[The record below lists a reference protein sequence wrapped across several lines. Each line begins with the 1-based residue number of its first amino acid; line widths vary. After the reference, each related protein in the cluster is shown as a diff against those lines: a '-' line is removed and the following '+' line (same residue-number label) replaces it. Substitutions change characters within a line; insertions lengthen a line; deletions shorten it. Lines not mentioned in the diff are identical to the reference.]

1 MKPQTEA
8 YLKKSRELLDHAE
21 TMLRVDLND
30 EAGRTAYL
38 AGFHAA
44 QALIFERHGRVF
56 KTHAGVHSEFAR
68 LVKDDSRIDSELR
81 AFLGLTFQLK
91 LIADYECGPDSH
103 VSAENASRAIWTA
116 RRFMESVTALI
127 PLKPPSDGRT

>member
-1 MKPQTEA
+1 VKPQTEA

-21 TMLRVDLND
+21 TMLRVDLED

-44 QALIFERHGRVF
+44 QALIFEKHGRVF
-56 KTHAGVHSEFAR
+56 KTHAGVHAEFAR
-68 LVKDDSRIDSELR
+68 LVKDDQRIDSELR

-91 LIADYECGPDSH
+91 LVADYECGPDSH
-103 VSAENASRAIWTA
+103 VAAESARRAIRTA
-116 RRFMESVTALI
+116 RRFVEVVATLI
-127 PLKPPSDGRT
+127 PPNDARS